1 LCAAGTDA
9 DAAHTDRSAV
19 HSSRRAFRSPAAI
32 AAFLLVIAAGLAA
45 DLLSKH
51 YVFQSLLGDPQL
63 QLRYQ
68 QMRQIVRHRQ
78 GRDLTA
84 AEGLQQFTRPV
95 APGVKFTLSTNP
107 GVVFGLGM
115 NRKLVGAATIVTV
128 LLLLYLFAVSNSK
141 DWQIHLAMG
150 LIAAGALG
158 NLYDRLFCQVHLPG
172 GELIQNQVRDFI
184 NCSAVHYPWIFNVAD
199 ALLVIG
205 MGILAVRW
213 VFWPTRQTKA
223 NS

>member
-1 LCAAGTDA
+1 MCAAPTDA
-9 DAAHTDRSAV
+9 DAAHTARSAV

-32 AAFLLVIAAGLAA
+32 AAFLLVTATGLAA

-51 YVFQSLLGDPQL
+51 YVFGSLLGDPQL

-78 GRDLTA
+78 GTDLTG

-115 NRKLVGAATIVTV
+115 NRKLIGAATIVTV

-184 NCSAVHYPWIFNVAD
+184 NCSALHYPWIFNVAD

-213 VFWPTRQTKA
+213 VLRPTRQTKA
-223 NS
+223 NR